1 MNDEWKMQNGGHTS
15 ERRNEGHTPLAITAE
30 GPRTIRPALAVV
42 DRGHHRESDDQDVQ
56 GDHQGAGG
64 DAADQGAHGSD
75 VLVTWIRHASGPCVA
90 CSQCLSHLLADAVRA
105 SGPFRTGTACRSIV
119 RSLAPGAF
127 PLVSW
132 DGSPQ
137 PSAAPAGGRPAARL
151 SSCCICTI
159 ASRAPF
165 PSAALATLTAF
176 RPARCGPNGR
186 IAPAC

>member
-1 MNDEWKMQNGGHTS
+1 
-15 ERRNEGHTPLAITAE
+15 
-30 GPRTIRPALAVV
+30 
-42 DRGHHRESDDQDVQ
+42 
-56 GDHQGAGG
+56 
-64 DAADQGAHGSD
+64 
-75 VLVTWIRHASGPCVA
+75 LVTWIRHASGPCVA
-90 CSQCLSHLLADAVRA
+90 CSHCLSHLLADAVRA